1 MSSGHSISQI
11 NLRRAFRNFPMSD
24 GIAKRFQIVGRMR
37 AGLRALLPAGL
48 KIADEHGGDFDP
60 LESHG
65 LVAKCYRDWPDC
77 ESFIPRWNALLARN
91 PKATVFRSPEWQAA
105 VVNQFVPAGQFR
117 LLTVERGSELL
128 AVLPLGLNTASLLET
143 PGRWACD
150 YLDPL
155 VDESCELECWELMLR
170 LLVKLWDWS
179 VTGVRFHNIRATSSL
194 RDILPKIA
202 ASSGFKYGEKQIE
215 MAPYISLPD
224 SWDAYLATIDG
235 HERKEIKRKLRNAET
250 KGEAKWLTWSKP
262 EELEEPLDRALRA
275 LRQSADMKAD
285 FADEVLCEFLRNLA
299 PQVARIGAFSIQE
312 LWIQN
317 KPSAWMLTL
326 KSDRGPMIFNT
337 CYDFAQ
343 RNWSPGIVAFAMAI
357 REAIAQKHP
366 VFNLLRGAEEYKKR
380 IGAVDMELFQV
391 NLQPV

>member
-1 MSSGHSISQI
+1 MG
-11 NLRRAFRNFPMSD
+11 D
-24 GIAKRFQIVGRMR
+24 GVVKQFQLAGRMR

-48 KIADEHGGDFDP
+48 KIAHDHGGDFDP

-65 LVAKCYRDWPDC
+65 LIAKCYRDWPDC
-77 ESFIPRWNALLARN
+77 ESFVPRWNALLARN
-91 PKATVFRSPEWQAA
+91 PKATVFRSPEWQSAL
-105 VVNQFVPAGQFR
+105 VNQFVPAGQFR
-117 LLTVERGSELL
+117 LLTVERGNDLL
-128 AVLPLGLNTASLLET
+128 AVLPLGLTTASLLET

-155 VDESCELECWELMLR
+155 VEETCETECWELMLR
-170 LLVKLWDWS
+170 LLFKLWDWS
-179 VTGVRFHNIRATSSL
+179 VSGVRLHNIRATTSI

-202 ASSGFKYGEKQIE
+202 PIAGFKYCEKQSE
-215 MAPYISLPD
+215 MAPYIPLPET
-224 SWDAYLATIDG
+224 WDAYLATIDA

-250 KGEAKWLTWSKP
+250 KGAAEWRTWSKSDEIDAP
-262 EELEEPLDRALRA
+262 LERAIVA

-285 FADEVLCEFLRNLA
+285 FADEVLCEFLRNLV
-299 PQVARIGAFSIQE
+299 PQVVRTGSFSIQE
-312 LWIQN
+312 LWIQG
-317 KPSAWMLTL
+317 KPSAWMLAL

-366 VFNLLRGAEEYKKR
+366 IFNLLRGAEEYKKR
-380 IGAVDMELFQV
+380 IGAVDMELFQI
-391 NLQPV
+391 NLQPA